1 MWFFDGDDDG
11 TQDTFRD
18 LEDTVKLCRHLGLGV
33 TGHVDVV
40 AFHQVVDRVRK
51 TTLAPLINAGHFAVA
66 FCKAL
71 EFFHES
77 RDTLFTLRGID
88 DIEDLILCGKLCH
101 DVAPPF
107 GLMAAESL
115 CGKDRLHYASWTII
129 SAF

>member
-1 MWFFDGDDDG
+1 MS
-11 TQDTFRD
+11 
-18 LEDTVKLCRHLGLGV
+18 
-33 TGHVDVV
+33 
-40 AFHQVVDRVRK
+40 
-51 TTLAPLINAGHFAVA
+51 LAPLVNTGERAVV
-66 FCKAL
+66 FHDAL

-115 CGKDRLHYASWTII
+115 CGKDCLHYASWTII
-129 SAF
+129 PGFQKNVNRKSRIFSVNF